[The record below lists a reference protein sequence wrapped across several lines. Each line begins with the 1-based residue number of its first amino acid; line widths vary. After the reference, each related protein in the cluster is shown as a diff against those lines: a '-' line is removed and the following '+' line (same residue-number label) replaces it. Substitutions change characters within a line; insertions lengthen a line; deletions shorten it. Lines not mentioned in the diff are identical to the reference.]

1 MGMKTRAKRYTAL
14 VILCFVSVLAR
25 GQTGGDDPGQ
35 ISGTVQA
42 TDGTKLPGVSISIKE
57 TEIST
62 VTDELGNYLLT
73 DVSLG
78 QFTIMAS
85 LPGFAEKE
93 VGGRGGNPRR
103 PQLPDGEKILERL
116 ARETGGSMFE
126 VTAEQSLEEIFQKIE
141 EELRHQYSIGY
152 TPSRDGSEKA
162 FRRIELTTRK
172 CLTVRCR
179 EGYYITR

>member
-57 TEIST
+57 TEVST

-85 LPGFAEKE
+85 LHG
-93 VGGRGGNPRR
+93 
-103 PQLPDGEKILERL
+103 
-116 ARETGGSMFE
+116 
-126 VTAEQSLEEIFQKIE
+126 
-141 EELRHQYSIGY
+141 
-152 TPSRDGSEKA
+152 
-162 FRRIELTTRK
+162 
-172 CLTVRCR
+172 
-179 EGYYITR
+179 

>member
-1 MGMKTRAKRYTAL
+1 MGMKTRAKRCISL
-14 VILCFVSVLAR
+14 VILCFIPVLVR

-42 TDGTKLPGVSISIKE
+42 IDGTKLPGVSISIKE

-62 VTDELGNYLLT
+62 VTDDIGNYLLT

-93 VGGRGGNPRR
+93 LVV
-103 PQLPDGEKILERL
+103 LLENQNTVTVDITLEL
-116 ARETGGSMFE
+116 AELQFE
-126 VTAEQSLEEIFQKIE
+126 IT
-141 EELRHQYSIGY
+141 
-152 TPSRDGSEKA
+152 D
-162 FRRIELTTRK
+162 RK
-172 CLTVRCR
+172 SVV
-179 EGYYITR
+179 